1 MSKRG
6 KRKGRNS
13 KGGRQ
18 SLRGVK
24 YSNAK
29 RRAGQPKRRPNK
41 QHRQRPVSSGAST
54 RSAPSGTARSGTA
67 EFASRISLLETK
79 ERAIQSRVNLDSIE
93 SDLNHIDGAF
103 LDIPLK
109 ISEVNKRG
117 FVFTRDM
124 DEALALAEDEWLSGL
139 ENELDRE
146 LSSGVSKVAAASNA
160 LDRVMLQLSKPN
172 QFIVDKAESEL
183 DQLDN
188 LIRSTEQAIRGRYS
202 AIKATIDEIYGD
214 LNEANWGIDLLN
226 DSEISLRGSESIV
239 QVAEAEWEIDGED
252 EGPDGYLYLTDQR
265 LLFEQ
270 KEEVA
275 EKKFMFITTKSTEIQ
290 KLLVDTEL
298 RHIGTIEQSEEK
310 RRRLQWGSDEIL
322 SMTITGQADLSRLR
336 FHLKNQQ
343 AEDWKETMQFVL
355 SGEIQ
360 EDRFD
365 FDPES
370 AGAEFVFPTTCPN
383 CMAAV
388 PPIPGGVSVYECE
401 FCGTTIQAQKG

>member
-6 KRKGRNS
+6 KRKGRNI
-13 KGGRQ
+13 KGGRK

-29 RRAGQPKRRPNK
+29 RRVAQPKRRPNK
-41 QHRQRPVSSGAST
+41 QQRHRPAPRGSST
-54 RSAPSGTARSGTA
+54 RSAPSAASD
-67 EFASRISLLETK
+67 FASKVSLLETK
-79 ERAIQSRVNLDSIE
+79 ERSLQSRINLDSIE
-93 SDLNHIDGAF
+93 SDLNHIDAAF

-109 ISEVNKRG
+109 INEVNKRG

-146 LSSGVSKVAAASNA
+146 LSSGISKVSAASNA

-172 QFIVDKAESEL
+172 QFIIDKAESEI
-183 DQLDN
+183 DELDN

-214 LNEANWGIDLLN
+214 LNEANWGLDLLN
-226 DSEISLRGSESIV
+226 DSEIDLRGSESIV

-275 EKKFMFITTKSTEIQ
+275 EKKFMFITTKSTEVQ

-298 RHIGTIEQSEEK
+298 RHIGTIEQSQEK

-370 AGAEFVFPTTCPN
+370 ADEEYIFPATCPS

-388 PPIPGGVSVYECE
+388 PPVPRGVLVYECE
-401 FCGTTIQAQKG
+401 FCGSSIQARKRVEN